1 MPCVGIFQA
10 SLEILADHLEDLWLS
25 VQEIGNFLEILVHV
39 DALANELEIGKGE
52 LVVGGSCHRRLQMIE
67 CTIAL

>member
-1 MPCVGIFQA
+1 VPCVGIFQA

-39 DALANELEIGKGE
+39 DARWRMNSRSAKVNWGWAA
-52 LVVGGSCHRRLQMIE
+52 LVIVVSR
-67 CTIAL
+67 